1 MADKKIL
8 RLLVVDDSPD
18 DTEATVQ
25 AIRKNGY
32 MLKQLRVQDLASMQ
46 AALDKGSWDAV
57 VSEFTLPHFG
67 AQMAHD
73 LLRNASLDLPFI
85 VVTRQIKDDDVLRLM
100 RAGVHDVVLKSQLA
114 RLTPALER
122 ELKAAQDRAAL
133 AAATRRVAEL
143 EQKHHAVIEGSR
155 DAICYSQDGMHVD
168 ANKAYLELFGY
179 GQLSDLEGIPVLN
192 LIDKSDHPRFKDF
205 LRKSATR
212 TGTEAQEFLGVK
224 QDGTRFPVEIAASAI
239 QLQGENGVQLA
250 VADVSKRKAVESKLQ
265 FLNQHDPL
273 TGLYN
278 RHYFLQEVGKAVEK
292 ARRNEARS
300 AILYIDLEQLKSINE
315 ALGYAAGDRLLI
327 KIARLFRERLGE
339 PVLLARFGGDE
350 FAALLHDKNEREL
363 QEIADALQ
371 KALKD
376 TSFVE
381 DGKTYHCQCTL
392 GVTVIDTQADSAQ
405 GVMLRAYH
413 AAQRARSK
421 AAEPAPGAPAAAPAP
436 AAARRPPAAAAATAE
451 RMPSVNSPGGAGA
464 PAQPPRPAEPRGGEW
479 PARIRAALEKDGFQL
494 AYQPIINLH
503 GEAAEMFEVLV
514 RMAGEGDELIAAGD
528 FMAAAEACGLSKD
541 IDRWVVR
548 QAIVALGELHRE
560 KRVASFFVNLS
571 PSAFADADLIPLIIQ
586 GVRAVG
592 VRPDHLVFEIDEA
605 DLAAHPAEAKTLIWA
620 ITKIGCRFAI
630 DNFGRDVDAL
640 NHVRDMPIEFLK
652 LDGALV
658 RNLADPVTQAAVK
671 AAVGVAKAI
680 EKKVIAK
687 SVEAADNL
695 ATLWNLGIDY
705 VQGNY
710 FQPADGES
718 GYEFVGET
726 TLSEVTAPSWATGG
740 RR

>member
-8 RLLVVDDSPD
+8 RLLIVDDSPD
-18 DTEATVQ
+18 DAEATVQ
-25 AIRKNGY
+25 SIRKNGY
-32 MLKQLRVQDLASMQ
+32 MLKQARVQDLASMQ
-46 AALDKGSWDAV
+46 AALDKGTWDAV
-57 VSEFTLPHFG
+57 VSEYTLPHFG
-67 AQMAHD
+67 AQMAQD
-73 LLRNASLDLPFI
+73 LLRNASLDPPFI
-85 VVTRQIKDDDVLRLM
+85 IVTRQIKDDDVLRIM
-100 RAGVHDVVLKSQLA
+100 RAGVHDVVLKSQIA

-122 ELKAAQDRAAL
+122 ELRAAEDRAAL
-133 AAATRRVAEL
+133 AAATRSVKEM
-143 EQKHHAVIEGSR
+143 QQQHHAVIEGSR

-168 ANKAYLELFGY
+168 ANKAYLDLFGY
-179 GQLSDLEGIPVLN
+179 GQMSDLEGIPVMN
-192 LIDKSDHPRFKDF
+192 LIDKSDQPRFKDF
-205 LRKSATR
+205 LRKSAGQTD
-212 TGTEAQEFLGVK
+212 TEAQEFLGIK
-224 QDGTRFPVEIAASAI
+224 QDGTRFHVEIAASAI

-250 VADVSKRKAVESKLQ
+250 AADVSKRKAVESKLQ

-278 RHYFLQEVGKAVEK
+278 RHYFLQEVTKAIEK
-292 ARRNEARS
+292 TQRNEARGT
-300 AILYIDLEQLKSINE
+300 ILYIDLEELKTINDT
-315 ALGYAAGDRLLI
+315 LGYATGDRMLI

-339 PVLLARFGGDE
+339 SVLLARFGGDE
-350 FAALLHDKNEREL
+350 FTALLYNKSEREL
-363 QEIADALQ
+363 QEIASALHN
-371 KALKD
+371 ALKE
-376 TSFVE
+376 TSFTE
-381 DGKTYHCQCTL
+381 DGKTYHCHCTL
-392 GVTVIDTQADSAQ
+392 GVTTIDAQAENAQ
-405 GVMLRAYH
+405 KVMLKAYH
-413 AAQRARSK
+413 AAQHARPAEAAAPRK
-421 AAEPAPGAPAAAPAP
+421 ETAAAPTRPAAEGMPAVSMPSEAVTPQAAPAA
-436 AAARRPPAAAAATAE
+436 RPPAA
-451 RMPSVNSPGGAGA
+451 
-464 PAQPPRPAEPRGGEW
+464 PRPAAASGEEW
-479 PARIRAALEKDGFQL
+479 PARIRAALAKDGFQL
-494 AYQPIINLH
+494 IYQPIINLH
-503 GEAAEMFEVLV
+503 GDAAEMFEVLV
-514 RMAGEGDELIAAGD
+514 RMAGDGDELITAGA
-528 FMAAAEACGLSKD
+528 FMPAAEASGLSKD

-560 KRVASFFVNLS
+560 KRAASFFVNLS
-571 PSAFADADLIPLIIQ
+571 PSAFSDPDLIPLVIQ

-605 DLAAHPAEAKTLIWA
+605 DLSAHPAEAKTLIWA

-630 DNFGRDVDAL
+630 DNFGRDVESL

-680 EKKVIAK
+680 EKKVVAK

-695 ATLWNLGIDY
+695 ATLWNLGVDY

-710 FQPADGES
+710 FQQADGES